1 MWKKINL
8 LKTMKSLLL
17 KEKINTSQSL
27 SVIDIFEK
35 AARKAGQSL
44 INDFGKIENSQV
56 KSKDVGDFVTTSDI
70 KTEKILLKIL
80 QNSYPNATYITEE
93 SEEIRGDKEIIVID
107 PIDGT
112 TNFIHG
118 IPFVG
123 IVIGRVF
130 EGEITDGII
139 FNPILNELYWATK
152 GGGAWCNNKRLHVS
166 NRDKMSNCIIGTS
179 VPHAN
184 RGYKNYLDEIDN
196 IAKNCAGLRSTG
208 SAAIDLSL
216 VASGKI
222 DAFWQRNLKLW
233 DICSGILIVNEAGG
247 KVTQPNGKDWTVD
260 SSDILASNLFVH
272 QQIIE
277 KL

>member
-27 SVIDIFEK
+27 STIDIFEK

-44 INDFGKIENSQV
+44 INDFGKIENSHV
-56 KSKDVGDFVTTSDI
+56 RSKDVGDFVTTSDI

-93 SEEIRGDKEIIVID
+93 SDEIRGDKEIIVID

-272 QQIIE
+272 QQIVE

>member
-1 MWKKINL
+1 
-8 LKTMKSLLL
+8 MKSLLL

-27 SVIDIFEK
+27 STIDIFEK

-44 INDFGKIENSQV
+44 INDFGKIENSHV
-56 KSKDVGDFVTTSDI
+56 RSKDVGDFVTTSDI

-93 SEEIRGDKEIIVID
+93 SDEIRGDKEIIVID

-272 QQIIE
+272 QQIVE

>member
-1 MWKKINL
+1 
-8 LKTMKSLLL
+8 MKPVPL
-17 KEKINTSQSL
+17 KEKIVTSKKNS
-27 SVIDIFEK
+27 IINIFEK
-35 AARKAGQSL
+35 AAREAGKEL
-44 INDFGKIENSQV
+44 IHDFGKIENSQV
-56 KSKDVGDFVTTSDI
+56 KSKDVGDFVTTADI
-70 KTEKILLKIL
+70 KTEKILLEIL
-80 QNSYPNATYITEE
+80 QQSYPNATYITEE
-93 SEEIRGDKEIIVID
+93 SEKIKGDEEIIVID

-123 IVIGRVF
+123 VVIGRVF
-130 EGEITDGII
+130 EEQITDGII

-152 GGGAWCNNKRLHVS
+152 NGGAWCDNKRLHVS
-166 NRDKMSNCIIGTS
+166 NRDRISNCIIGTS

-184 RGYKNYLDEIDN
+184 RGYKNYLNEIDN

-216 VASGKI
+216 VASGKT

-247 KVTQPNGKDWTVD
+247 KVTQPNGKEWTVS

-272 QQIIE
+272 EQIVE
-277 KL
+277 KF

>member
-1 MWKKINL
+1 
-8 LKTMKSLLL
+8 MKSLLL

-27 SVIDIFEK
+27 STIDIFEK

-272 QQIIE
+272 QQIVE

>member
-27 SVIDIFEK
+27 STIDIFEK

-44 INDFGKIENSQV
+44 INDFGKIENSHV
-56 KSKDVGDFVTTSDI
+56 RSKDVGDFVTTSDI

-272 QQIIE
+272 QQIVE

>member
-1 MWKKINL
+1 
-8 LKTMKSLLL
+8 MKSLLL

-27 SVIDIFEK
+27 SAIDIFEK

-44 INDFGKIENSQV
+44 INDFGKIENSHV
-56 KSKDVGDFVTTSDI
+56 RSKDVGDFVTTSDI

-260 SSDILASNLFVH
+260 SPDILASNLFVH
-272 QQIIE
+272 QQIVE

>member
-44 INDFGKIENSQV
+44 INDFGKIENSHV
-56 KSKDVGDFVTTSDI
+56 RSKDVGDFVTTSDI

-93 SEEIRGDKEIIVID
+93 SDDIRGDKEIIVID

-222 DAFWQRNLKLW
+222 DAYWQRNLKLW

-272 QQIIE
+272 QQIVE

>member
-44 INDFGKIENSQV
+44 INDFGKIENSHV
-56 KSKDVGDFVTTSDI
+56 RSKDVGDFVTTSDI

-93 SEEIRGDKEIIVID
+93 SVEIKGDKEIIVID

-272 QQIIE
+272 QQIVE

>member
-272 QQIIE
+272 QQIVE

>member
-27 SVIDIFEK
+27 STIDIFEK

-272 QQIIE
+272 QQIVE

>member
-27 SVIDIFEK
+27 STIDIFEK

-93 SEEIRGDKEIIVID
+93 SDEIRGDKEIIVID

-272 QQIIE
+272 QQIVE

>member
-1 MWKKINL
+1 
-8 LKTMKSLLL
+8 MKSLLL

-27 SVIDIFEK
+27 SAIDIFEK

-152 GGGAWCNNKRLHVS
+152 GGGAWCNN
-166 NRDKMSNCIIGTS
+166 NRIVC
-179 VPHAN
+179 
-184 RGYKNYLDEIDN
+184 
-196 IAKNCAGLRSTG
+196 
-208 SAAIDLSL
+208 
-216 VASGKI
+216 
-222 DAFWQRNLKLW
+222 
-233 DICSGILIVNEAGG
+233 CSFNDCRWRCMG
-247 KVTQPNGKDWTVD
+247 
-260 SSDILASNLFVH
+260 
-272 QQIIE
+272 
-277 KL
+277 

>member
-44 INDFGKIENSQV
+44 INDFGKIENSHV
-56 KSKDVGDFVTTSDI
+56 RSKDVGDFVTTSDI

-93 SEEIRGDKEIIVID
+93 SDEIRGDKEIIVID

-272 QQIIE
+272 QQIVE

>member
-44 INDFGKIENSQV
+44 INDFGKIENSHV
-56 KSKDVGDFVTTSDI
+56 RSKDVGDFVTTSDI

-272 QQIIE
+272 QQIVE